1 VHHRRLR
8 VISNPM
14 GLKLR
19 STRLT
24 LRVGYEIF
32 EGRGVFGLLGSAVDA
47 MLKIEATDAKK
58 SEESAN
64 VCQCQR
70 NEH

>member
-1 VHHRRLR
+1 VHHRRFR
-8 VISNPM
+8 VISNPI

-32 EGRGVFGLLGSAVDA
+32 KGRGVCGLLGSAVDA
-47 MLKIEATDAKK
+47 MLKIGATDAKK
-58 SEESAN
+58 SEASAD
-64 VCQCQR
+64 VC
-70 NEH
+70 